1 MFDYSVY
8 LVYNILMFE
17 SAKTRNIF
25 FVLFIILLAGI
36 GVIFYMYFQ
45 INALKKNPEQKKKSE
60 VVEVLEKVGK
70 LTVLPEDEEPTV
82 ATVTNL
88 EKLKD
93 QVFFSNAQIGDKVLI
108 YASSRKAILYNPS
121 LDKII
126 EISSINLGKET
137 PATIATSTPKP

>member
-1 MFDYSVY
+1 MFVYGFY
-8 LVYNILMFE
+8 LVYNIIMFE
-17 SAKTRNIF
+17 STKTRNIF
-25 FVLFIILLAGI
+25 SALFILLLAGI
-36 GVIFYMYFQ
+36 GVIFYMYSQ
-45 INALKKNPEQKKKSE
+45 INTLKKNPEQKQKSE
-60 VVEVLEKVGK
+60 VAEVLEKVGK
-70 LTVLPEDEEPTV
+70 LTVLPEDEEPTI

-93 QVFFSNAQIGDKVLI
+93 QVFFANAQIGDKVLI

-137 PATIATSTPKP
+137 PTSVATSTPKP